1 MSNHSDTKL
10 SFSSDQIL
18 RLIKVKPYTQ
28 MLDDVELTYSIL
40 SKKQQGFVLT
50 NDRFLLLKGNES
62 ISYARS
68 LHSGTPL
75 PFRHYSSIP

>member
-1 MSNHSDTKL
+1 MNSNSDSKFPQT
-10 SFSSDQIL
+10 SDQIYQI
-18 RLIKVKPYTQ
+18 IKKKPYTQ
-28 MLDDVELTYSIL
+28 MLDDVEITYSIL
-40 SKKQQGFVLT
+40 SKKQQGFILA

-68 LHSGTPL
+68 LLAGTPL